1 MLALIRGCASHDHS
15 PEELATRA
23 YAMADALIAERQKL
37 IDAERPTREKFWKEY
52 CDAVYGPWR
61 IPAAP

>member
-1 MLALIRGCASHDHS
+1 
-15 PEELATRA
+15 
-23 YAMADALIAERQKL
+23 MADALIAERQKL